1 MSRTGQM
8 KGSELC
14 QLHQIAPPELQL
26 EVNCILFQR
35 SSTLNQLELIYL
47 AKTSAEK
54 APKEFQGILEMIW
67 NNESLRTK
75 KTKTSKAFA
84 ITLPSL
90 VHPSPPNPVVDGAKE
105 VSPATIQ
112 PLHYFTSIG
121 SDKFYIDLSGDLV
134 SLLGNGQG
142 PSFTIILCDHLP
154 LTSTAVVYLSLPP
167 AYSSP
172 VLVGYLSA
180 TSPSLVLS
188 YPFPSFGA
196 VNCVRV
202 GIWVRDTVEVEL
214 DKKKGSRL
222 GGGTVEEC
230 FGLLGLDGA

>member
-121 SDKFYIDLSGDLV
+121 SDKLYVF
-134 SLLGNGQG
+134 
-142 PSFTIILCDHLP
+142 PS
-154 LTSTAVVYLSLPP
+154 STFLWLMSSPPPPLPP
-167 AYSSP
+167 SLSSYS
-172 VLVGYLSA
+172 
-180 TSPSLVLS
+180 
-188 YPFPSFGA
+188 
-196 VNCVRV
+196 R
-202 GIWVRDTVEVEL
+202 
-214 DKKKGSRL
+214 GSWL
-222 GGGTVEEC
+222 IHIVVITHPQ
-230 FGLLGLDGA
+230 LH